1 MVTLS
6 CGCWYLTP
14 EEVTLQAGYSDGP
27 ITTSA
32 TCPRCMRLRLK
43 NIELRSNFGNGGQL
57 DFFEELPRPP
67 MEGAA
72 GASPISVD
80 CR

>member
-14 EEVTLQAGYSDGP
+14 EEIDLQAGYSDDP

-32 TCPRCMRLRLK
+32 TCRRCMRLRLK
-43 NIELRSNFGNGGQL
+43 NVDARIKAGDGENL
-57 DFFEELPRPP
+57 DFFENLPPSPP
-67 MEGAA
+67 
-72 GASPISVD
+72 
-80 CR
+80 

>member
-14 EEVTLQAGYSDGP
+14 EEITAQAGYSDDP
-27 ITTSA
+27 IVTAA

-43 NIELRSNFGNGGQL
+43 NIDRRLMFGSGRQL
-57 DFFEELPRPP
+57 DFFEVSPP
-67 MEGAA
+67 
-72 GASPISVD
+72 SPP
-80 CR
+80 